1 MCLTGKHTLYCS
13 ELNVVE
19 LKVQKWLSGS
29 GEVAC
34 HITEY
39 GSNPAEYKYSNMYSN
54 MYFSAILSKWTL
66 QGALQKVPKR

>member
-39 GSNPAEYKYSNMYSN
+39 GSNPAEYKYSNMY
-54 MYFSAILSKWTL
+54 FSAILSKWTL
-66 QGALQKVPKR
+66 LGALQKVPKR